1 LSKFINYI
9 LIDMLSNFTVN
20 KENWQKKYNQGAKE
34 TCFSYFNTTMAETK
48 IEHIVPLFDRIS
60 STSLNTHG
68 QDNNSR
74 ADGYAAQ
81 WLREQGSTL
90 AGRVLNLRP
99 TPNPCGRSPMK
110 TR

>member
-1 LSKFINYI
+1 LA
-9 LIDMLSNFTVN
+9 
-20 KENWQKKYNQGAKE
+20 KKKCYQGAKE

-81 WLREQGSTL
+81 WLREHLGQQGFEPPSHTKPL
-90 AGRVLNLRP
+90 WKVSNED
-99 TPNPCGRSPMK
+99 PNPCGRSPMK
-110 TR
+110 TG